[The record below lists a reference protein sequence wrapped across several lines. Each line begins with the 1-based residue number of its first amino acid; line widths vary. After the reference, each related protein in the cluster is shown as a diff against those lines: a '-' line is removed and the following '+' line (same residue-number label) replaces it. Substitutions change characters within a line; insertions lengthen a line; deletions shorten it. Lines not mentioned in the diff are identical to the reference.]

1 MLMLSK
7 KVEYGLIAMLHMA
20 SLKPEALVTAKEIS
34 ETYNIPTEL
43 MGKVLQ
49 ALAKAG
55 LAEAVHGSKGGY
67 YLSRAL
73 SSVQLGDVIEAV
85 EGPVHLARCQEDPAS
100 CGQYSTCTIKEP
112 IQQINEQLQSFIFG
126 ISLSSLA
133 KPEAERG
140 VMVEIQRG

>member
-20 SLKPEALVTAKEIS
+20 SLREETLVTAKEIS

-67 YLSRAL
+67 YLSRTL
-73 SSVQLGDVIEAV
+73 STVQLGDVIEAV
-85 EGPVHLARCQEDPAS
+85 EGPVHLARCQEDPSS
-100 CGQYSTCTIKEP
+100 CGQFSTCTIKEP
-112 IQQINEQLQSFIFG
+112 IQQINEQLQSFLFS
-126 ISLSSLA
+126 ISLSTLA
-133 KPEAERG
+133 KPSPDRG
-140 VMVEIQRG
+140 TLVEIQRG